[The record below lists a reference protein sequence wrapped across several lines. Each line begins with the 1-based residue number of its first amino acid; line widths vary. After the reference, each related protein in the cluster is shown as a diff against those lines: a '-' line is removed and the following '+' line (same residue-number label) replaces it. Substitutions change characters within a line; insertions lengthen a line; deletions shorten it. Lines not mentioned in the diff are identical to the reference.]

1 MALGDNTLTAARG
14 NSQRGRNP
22 YFVQGT
28 VNFATAASDK
38 GSALAATDVIPAITV
53 PANTV
58 ILFAGMEVTTANV
71 GGSSDVTLDM
81 STAAGDIFVDGFDYD
96 AASVGDYAASD
107 ADFRPVIVGG
117 TADNIDIK
125 IATAT
130 TAPTGGAV
138 RVWAI
143 LMDVDDSGD
152 MGANEVD
159 RDTLA

>member
-1 MALGDNTLTAARG
+1 MALGDNTLTVARG
-14 NSQRGRNP
+14 SSARGRQP
-22 YFVQGT
+22 YYVQGT

-38 GSALAATDVIPAITV
+38 GSALAADDVIPAITI

-58 ILFAGMEVTTANV
+58 VLFAGMEVTTANV
-71 GGSSDVTLDM
+71 GGSNDVTLDM
-81 STAAGDIFVDGFDYD
+81 STAAGDIFVDGFDFD
-96 AASVGDYAASD
+96 AAAVGDYAASD
-107 ADFRPVIVGG
+107 ADFRPIVVGG

-130 TAPTGGAV
+130 TAPTGGVV

-152 MGANEVD
+152 MGADEVD

>member
-1 MALGDNTLTAARG
+1 MALGDNTLTVARG
-14 NSQRGRNP
+14 SSARGRQP
-22 YFVQGT
+22 YYVQGT

-38 GSALAATDVIPAITV
+38 GSALVATDVIPAITI

-58 ILFAGMEVTTANV
+58 VLFAGMEVTTANV
-71 GGSSDVTLDM
+71 GGSNDVTLDM
-81 STAAGDIFVDGFDYD
+81 STAAGDIFVDGFDFD
-96 AASVGDYAASD
+96 AAAVGDYAASD
-107 ADFRPVIVGG
+107 ADFRPIVVGG

-130 TAPTGGAV
+130 TAPTGGVV

-152 MGANEVD
+152 MGADEVD